1 MSVIVEITVPAADF
15 ELGRSLQTTDNGARF
30 ELERMI
36 PTTDRVIPY
45 FWAKDTDFTALT
57 ASLSDDENVL
67 GLTLLDDFDD
77 RALFRIEW
85 PSDINGLVGS
95 IKAHGATI
103 IDAAGTNERWE
114 FQLRFPDSADISGF
128 HADCKRRG
136 IHLNLRRLYRPEQSD
151 LETSGLTPTQRETLL
166 TALEEGY
173 FSIPRRITGE
183 ELAEKLGV
191 SDQAVSERLRR
202 AQTTV
207 FTSLLLANDTNAD
220 DD

>member
-45 FWAKDTDFTALT
+45 FWAKDTDFAALT

-128 HADCKRRG
+128 HADCKRQG
-136 IHLNLRRLYRPEQSD
+136 IHLDLRRLYRPEQSD

-173 FSIPRRITGE
+173 FSIPRRTTGE

>member
-15 ELGRSLQTTDNGARF
+15 ELGRSLQTTGNGARF

-36 PTTDRVIPY
+36 PTSDRVIPY
-45 FWAKDTDFTALT
+45 FWAENTDFTALST
-57 ASLSDDENVL
+57 ALSDDENVL

-85 PSDINGLVGS
+85 PPDINGLVGS
-95 IKAHGATI
+95 IKTHGVTI
-103 IDAAGTNERWE
+103 LDAAGTTERWD
-114 FQLRFPDSADISGF
+114 FQLRFPDSADISEF
-128 HADCKRRG
+128 HADCKRQG
-136 IHLNLRRLYRPEQSD
+136 IHLDLRRLYRPEQSD

-183 ELAEKLGV
+183 ELAKKLGV

-207 FTSLLLANDTNAD
+207 FTSLLLANDTTAD
-220 DD
+220 D

>member
-1 MSVIVEITVPAADF
+1 MERHCRNNRSGGRLRTGSVTANNGQRCPIRTRADDPDHRPSHSLL
-15 ELGRSLQTTDNGARF
+15 LGREHRLHGAQ
-30 ELERMI
+30 
-36 PTTDRVIPY
+36 
-45 FWAKDTDFTALT
+45 

-103 IDAAGTNERWE
+103 LDAAGTNERWD
-114 FQLRFPDSADISGF
+114 FQLRFPNSADISDF
-128 HADCKRRG
+128 HADCNREG
-136 IHLNLRRLYRPEQSD
+136 IHLDLRRLYRPDQSD

-183 ELAEKLGV
+183 ELAARLGV